1 MTKGK
6 IFITCRFLPGVV
18 GIKLKV
24 EVEQEVGLRLAL
36 EVRGGVTVCVGLVT
50 ISGLGLQNNSKVGY
64 WTVNNCSTLNHNESQ
79 HGVALYPGLGMEHK
93 KILYGCLKIKTADS
107 AHT

>member
-6 IFITCRFLPGVV
+6 IVITCRFLPGVV

-64 WTVNNCSTLNHNESQ
+64 LNYWTVSSCSIQ
-79 HGVALYPGLGMEHK
+79 KP
-93 KILYGCLKIKTADS
+93 
-107 AHT
+107 